1 MALGNDKKGIS
12 AQNNGPTL
20 HTDKTPQGGHHW
32 VERIQIGAFAGFMGG
47 SGFGVMISAAGKMD
61 KIAAL
66 VGSHSIYIGW
76 LVHQFIATS
85 FGIIFSLM
93 TRGRLR
99 NWFRGIGAGI
109 AYGIF
114 WWILGDQLLM
124 PTILREPIF
133 QINNGAWWS
142 LAGHIAYGVIL
153 GLLVFVIPSQPT
165 GRGN

>member
-1 MALGNDKKGIS
+1 MS
-12 AQNNGPTL
+12 AQNNEPTL
-20 HTDKTPQGGHHW
+20 HMDDAQQVERHW
-32 VERIQIGAFAGFMGG
+32 IERIQIGAIAGFIGG
-47 SGFGVMISAAGKMD
+47 SGFGLMISAAGKMD

-85 FGIIFSLM
+85 FGIIFGLM

-99 NWFRGIGAGI
+99 NWFRGIDAGI

-114 WWILGDQLLM
+114 WWILGGQLLM

-153 GLLVFVIPSQPT
+153 GLLVFIIPSQPI
-165 GRGN
+165 GRGD